1 MQPGA
6 VPEVFYY
13 TTKAHTVTD
22 SDLSFWTKMYIG
34 NKTNDIF
41 IYSDTD
47 APIILLKKGTLVNNK
62 QNTVFAK
69 YLFIR
74 PTDNDGTVSN
84 FRGVESPV
92 SWKITI
98 TDEVCT
104 DATFSSSGG
113 VDGAHYLDTRGNYS
127 TPYIPTAPGHPATKQ
142 YVDDMVINK
151 LGGEY

>member
-1 MQPGA
+1 MRHGA

-13 TTKAHTVTD
+13 TTKTHTVTD
-22 SDLSFWTKMYIG
+22 SDLSFWTKVYIG